1 MRTLTRRSL
10 LEVLA
15 AAAAGSA
22 AARTPE
28 SPKLEEIIV
37 VYKTHFDIG
46 YTDLTRNVV
55 EYYRTRMI
63 DKALAIVDR
72 TRELP
77 REQRFVWTIPGWPMA
92 QILWPGQDPGRRKR
106 VLEAYREGYF
116 VTHAL
121 PFTTET
127 EFLDIETLVRGMEFS
142 SRLARENGKEL
153 PRDAKMT
160 DVPSH
165 AWLLPTMLRYAGVE
179 FLHLGCNG
187 GSTGP
192 DVPMLFW
199 WEGPDGSRTLTFY
212 SQDYGSSLEPP
223 AGWPFK
229 VWLALIHT
237 GDNQGPPNPE
247 DVQRLREQA
256 AVKLPGVKLRFGRL
270 SDFSD
275 ALTAA
280 HPELSARLAVV
291 RGDMPDS
298 WVHGLMAMPQD
309 TKRGENTR
317 PRIGA
322 LESLTTQMAGW
333 GVPAAA
339 QADLASAYEQSLL
352 YGEHTWGLDFKKYG
366 IGPFGQDPRVSN
378 HGPRIY
384 GDEFRKAYAEGRY
397 SLAVESYGEH
407 AAYNRRA
414 EEIVAPALA
423 ADTASLAQAVKADL
437 WRMVV
442 YNPLPWQRGGVVEAP
457 AQAGAPALPS
467 ALKDASSGE
476 SVPAE
481 KDGATLRLV
490 ARGIP
495 AMGYRTYGPASVA
508 YSEPTD
514 LAMHED
520 ERVLSNAFFRVK
532 LDPARGAVASIVD
545 VESGRELVDGSG
557 AYGFGQHFRER
568 YNQADIDAYAKAYV
582 RHIEQGWQLLDMARA
597 NLPPAQHEI
606 AAARDMSLEFR
617 PGGPASVSAVMKAQP
632 AELGY
637 AVTLGVTLYSNLPY
651 VELTWSA
658 ADKPLET
665 WPEAGWLALPFQIA
679 NPSFRLGR
687 LGGIV
692 DIAADVV
699 RGANH
704 EMYKLTNGMA
714 IFDPA
719 GAGVGLCPL
728 DSPVV
733 SLEHTGGYR
742 YTKDFVPAKPI
753 VFVNLF
759 NNLFGTNFQQW
770 SSGSWSSRVRIWS
783 FDKYEPAASLITPAR
798 EARVRLEAGCGSGA
812 AGSAAL
818 ENRGLTLSRAGVEV
832 TAFGPNPDGPGL
844 ILRLWE
850 QAGRDGACAV
860 QLPAGMKVA
869 RVRPCDLR
877 GRPVTGEEPE
887 LHEGSFTVNLRHN
900 APATFLLG

>member
-1 MRTLTRRSL
+1 M
-10 LEVLA
+10 LEILA
-15 AAAAGSA
+15 AAAARPV
-22 AARTPE
+22 AARPAE
-28 SPKLEEIIV
+28 SPQLEEVIV

-55 EYYRTRMI
+55 EYYRARMI
-63 DKALAIVDR
+63 DKALEIVDR

-106 VLEAYREGYF
+106 VLEAYRDGYF

-121 PFTTET
+121 PFTTED
-127 EFLDIETLVRGMEFS
+127 EFLDIETMVRGMEFS

-165 AWLLPTMLRYAGVE
+165 AWLLPTMLKHAGVE

-199 WEGPDGSRTLTFY
+199 WEGPDGSRLLTFY
-212 SQDYGSSLEPP
+212 SQNYGSALEPP
-223 AGWPFK
+223 AGWPYK

-247 DVQRLREQA
+247 DVQRLRAQA
-256 AVKLPGVKLRFGRL
+256 AEKLPGVKLRFGRL

-275 ALTAA
+275 ALRAA
-280 HPELSARLAVV
+280 HPDLTARLAVV
-291 RGDMPDS
+291 RGDMPDT
-298 WVHGLMAMPQD
+298 WVQGLMAMPQD
-309 TKRGENTR
+309 TKRGEITR
-317 PRIGA
+317 PRIAA
-322 LESLTTQMAGW
+322 LEALMTQMAGW
-333 GVPAAA
+333 GFPAAA
-339 QADLASAYEQSLL
+339 PADLATAYEQSLL
-352 YGEHTWGLDFKKYG
+352 YGEHTWGIDFKK
-366 IGPFGQDPRVSN
+366 FGPRV
-378 HGPRIY
+378 Y
-384 GDEFRKAYAEGRY
+384 GEEFRRDYAEDKY
-397 SLAVESYGEH
+397 ALAVESYGEH
-407 AAYNRRA
+407 KSYNRRA

-423 ADTASLAQAVKADL
+423 ACTAALARGVKAEG
-437 WRMVV
+437 WRVTV
-442 YNPLPWQRGGVVEAP
+442 YNPLPWPRDGAVEVEAE
-457 AQAGAPALPS
+457 AGAPA

-476 SVPAE
+476 SIPAE
-481 KDGATLRLV
+481 KDGRRLRLV

-495 AMGYRTYGPASVA
+495 AMGYRTYVAASAA

-514 LAMHED
+514 LAIHEGD
-520 ERVLSNAFFRVK
+520 RVLMNAYFRVT
-532 LDPARGAVASIVD
+532 LDPARGAVASIAEVD
-545 VESGRELVDGSG
+545 SGRELVDGSG

-568 YNQADIDAYAKAYV
+568 YNQADIDAYAKAYI
-582 RHIEQGWQLLDMARA
+582 RHMEQGWPLPDIARA
-597 NLPPAQHEI
+597 GLPPARHEI
-606 AAARDMSLEFR
+606 VAARDMGLEFR
-617 PGGPASVSAVMKAQP
+617 PGGPASVSAVMTAP
-632 AELGY
+632 PGELGY
-637 AVTLGVTLYSNLPY
+637 AVALRVTLYSNLPY

-658 ADKPLET
+658 LDKPMDT

-692 DIAADVV
+692 DVAKDVV

-714 IFDPA
+714 ILGPG
-719 GAGVGLCPL
+719 GAGVGLCAV

-733 SLEHTGGYR
+733 SLEHSGGYR
-742 YTKDFVPAKPI
+742 YSKNFVPTKAV
-753 VFVNLF
+753 VFVNLY

-770 SSGSWSSRVRIWS
+770 CGGSWTSRVRIWS

-798 EARVRLEAGCGSGA
+798 EARLELEAGCGDGA
-812 AGSAAL
+812 AGTAAL
-818 ENRGLTLSRAGVEV
+818 ENQGLTLSRTGVEV

-850 QAGRDGACAV
+850 QAGLDGACTV
-860 QLPAGMKVA
+860 QLPAGLNVAKVQ
-869 RVRPCDLR
+869 PCDLR
-877 GRPVTGEEPE
+877 GRPVKSEAPAVR
-887 LHEGSFTVNLRHN
+887 EGAFNVSLGHN
-900 APATFLLG
+900 GPATFLLG